1 VGATLQSPSQGSSI
15 TTLTSRISLPLRD
28 RLAPSIQQSLFHL
41 LGVCQYRRDR
51 YREWT
56 QHERQRFDHEFE
68 LPRLQPRSY
77 DLSLSLRGYFG
88 FSQRQV
94 TMTADEWP
102 PTTTPKRDDVLA
114 TSRTVLLGSKQGGN
128 RQSLVIGLAL
138 GLFALTFLAYELDIV
153 SHSGGVVFVPFY
165 AAFIGLT
172 AAFWTGYGQIG
183 LLSGWALTYITF
195 LGWRTE
201 WATGISPRP
210 LTERIAYI
218 VQPDGLVVLAIIGI
232 GVTVIGFIA
241 GTIARK
247 GIDRLQAGS

>member
-1 VGATLQSPSQGSSI
+1 MAGTESGCSTNDRDATTSLNYLDRNVVATIRLCPSGG
-15 TTLTSRISLPLRD
+15 TSVPLRD
-28 RLAPSIQQSLFHL
+28 S
-41 LGVCQYRRDR
+41 
-51 YREWT
+51 
-56 QHERQRFDHEFE
+56 
-68 LPRLQPRSY
+68 
-77 DLSLSLRGYFG
+77 
-88 FSQRQV
+88 V

-114 TSRTVLLGSKQGGN
+114 TSRTVLLGSRRGGG
-128 RQSLVIGLAL
+128 RQSLVVGLAL

-165 AAFIGLT
+165 AVFIGLT

-232 GVTVIGFIA
+232 GVTVIGFTA

-247 GIDRLQAGS
+247 GIDRLHTGF